1 MTDNQEA
8 TQPEGKE
15 YRAAP
20 SPLIST
26 IATVLL
32 SILAFNWIAQ
42 ETDSFTTSLFV
53 LDGNNRGSRTGFVA
67 GIIFAVFAGA
77 LATIRWIQFFQRR
90 AERRQQ

>member
-15 YRAAP
+15 YRSAP

-26 IATVLL
+26 IATVPL
-32 SILAFNWIAQ
+32 SILAFNWVVQ

-53 LDGNNRGSRTGFVA
+53 LDGDNRGTQVGVFVS
-67 GIIFAVFAGA
+67 ITFAVFAGA

-90 AERRQQ
+90 AERRQ